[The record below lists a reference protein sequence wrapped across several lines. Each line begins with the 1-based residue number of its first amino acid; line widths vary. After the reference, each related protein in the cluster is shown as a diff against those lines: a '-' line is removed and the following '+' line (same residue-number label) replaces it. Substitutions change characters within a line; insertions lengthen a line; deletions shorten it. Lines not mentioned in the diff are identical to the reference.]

1 MLTKKEHNIIKA
13 VKTGGEIARRNF
25 GKNLKTYQKTVVS
38 DFFTKADLEA
48 EARIISLVK
57 KDFPGINVLAEESG
71 SEDNGSEYTIVID
84 PLDGTNNFALG
95 MPYFSVAAALMK
107 GEKTVFSCVFNPI
120 LGDLYYARAG
130 AGAYKNGQRMRVS
143 KKSSLSQ
150 ATIAY
155 VSGYSNIKDLRLSMT
170 RKLYHKFAERI
181 LDNWCPTLDYC
192 LLAEGKVEC
201 VITDDDD
208 LHESIIGKL
217 FIKEAGGIV
226 SDYAGRESDSYKDYK
241 FISANNRKI
250 LKEVLHIIK

>member
-1 MLTKKEHNIIKA
+1 MITKSEHSIIKA
-13 VKTGGEIARRNF
+13 VKIGGGIARRNF
-25 GKNLKTYQKTVVS
+25 GKNLKTYQKTVAS

-48 EARIISLVK
+48 ESKIVSLVK
-57 KDFPGINVLAEESG
+57 KVFPGINVLAEESG
-71 SEDNGSEYTIVID
+71 SEDNGSDRTIVID

-95 MPYFSVAAALMK
+95 MPYFSVAAALME
-107 GEKTVFSCVFNPI
+107 GETTVFSCVFNPI
-120 LGDLYYARAG
+120 LGDLYYAKKG
-130 AGAYKNGQRMRVS
+130 QGAYKNGRKMRVS

-217 FIKEAGGIV
+217 FMREAGGII
-226 SDYAGRESDSYKDYK
+226 SDYAGHERDNYKDYK
-241 FISANNRKI
+241 FISANNKKI
-250 LKEVLHIIK
+250 LNEVLHIIK